1 MEASSPALLGGF
13 RVLDL
18 STAMG
23 ALCGRL
29 LRDLGMEVVK
39 VESPEGDPL
48 RAEPPFAKDQ
58 SHREGSLPFAYLNA
72 GKRGITLDLTRA
84 EGRKLF
90 LDLVERS
97 DVVLDSHAPGTIE

>member
-1 MEASSPALLGGF
+1 MEASSPWLLSGL

-29 LRDLGMEVVK
+29 LRDLGTDVIK

-48 RAEPPFAKDQ
+48 RGEPPFAKTNPIGRGV
-58 SHREGSLPFAYLNA
+58 SRLP
-72 GKRGITLDLTRA
+72 T
-84 EGRKLF
+84 
-90 LDLVERS
+90 
-97 DVVLDSHAPGTIE
+97 